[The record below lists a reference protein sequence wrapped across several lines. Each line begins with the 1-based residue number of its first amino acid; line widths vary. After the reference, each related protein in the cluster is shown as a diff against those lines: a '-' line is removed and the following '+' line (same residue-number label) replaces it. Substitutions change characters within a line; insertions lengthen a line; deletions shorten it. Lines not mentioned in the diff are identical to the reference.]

1 MLSTEAKNL
10 QDVQER
16 IRRAAAKY
24 GRDPDRITLIAVSK
38 TKPVD
43 AILAAYQAGQRS
55 FGENYVQEAV
65 SKIASINLPDI
76 EWHFIGPIQS
86 NKTRLIAENVDWVHS
101 VDRIKIAERLSEQR
115 PPELPALNVC
125 LQVNISEENS
135 KAGVTLDRLEELA
148 VQVYRLPGLAM
159 RGLMAIPQ
167 RETDFDAQ
175 RDIFSRLAVAK
186 DQLNAARG
194 WQLDTLSMGMS
205 QDLEAAIA
213 AGATMVRV
221 GTDIFGKRD
230 YPADASQ

>member
-1 MLSTEAKNL
+1 MVSTEAKNL
-10 QDVQER
+10 QEVQER
-16 IRRAAAKY
+16 IRRAALKY
-24 GRDPDRITLIAVSK
+24 GREPESVVLIAVSK

-43 AILAAYQAGQRS
+43 AILSVYQAGQRC

-65 SKIASINLPDI
+65 SKIEAIDLPDI

-115 PPELPALNVC
+115 PLELPALNLC
-125 LQVNISEENS
+125 LQVNISEEDS
-135 KAGVTLDRLEELA
+135 KAGVSLDRLDELA
-148 VQVYRLPGLAM
+148 AQVYGLPGVTL

-167 RETDFDAQ
+167 RETDFEAQ
-175 RDIFSRLAVAK
+175 LAVFSRLADAK
-186 DQLNAARG
+186 EQLNATHG

-205 QDLEAAIA
+205 QDIEAAIA

-230 YPADASQ
+230 YPAQSE

>member
-1 MLSTEAKNL
+1 MVSTEAKNL
-10 QDVQER
+10 QGVQER
-16 IRRAAAKY
+16 IRRAAVKY
-24 GRDPDRITLIAVSK
+24 GRDPDSIVLIAVSK

-43 AILAAYQAGQRS
+43 AILAAYQAGQRC

-65 SKIASINLPDI
+65 SKIESIGLPDI

-86 NKTRLIAENVDWVHS
+86 NKTRLIAEYVDWVHS

-115 PPELPALNVC
+115 SPGLPALNVC
-125 LQVNISEENS
+125 LQVNISEEDS
-135 KAGVTLDRLEELA
+135 KAGVTLDRLDDLA
-148 VQVYRLPGLAM
+148 VQVYHLPGVSL

-167 RETDFDAQ
+167 RETDFEAQ
-175 RDIFSRLAVAK
+175 REVFSRLSDAK
-186 DQLNAARG
+186 DQLNATHG
-194 WQLDTLSMGMS
+194 WHLDTLSMGMS

-230 YPADASQ
+230 YPAIES